1 METFSGD
8 GWSSDFEKHVRG
20 LVECMG
26 HGLALVKKA
35 CPHCG
40 RDFDDSYQVLYP
52 GGSIFHRDHFG
63 VDGNSLDQINT
74 YFNGLLSHFNLEDD
88 LRAMASHMDLVL
100 EESHSWPLFG
110 PDDRTF
116 RLARPGGAV
125 VFCSPEDPSGF
136 GASLEAVQGFL
147 SCLPGGA

>member
-1 METFSGD
+1 METVKSLGPV
-8 GWSSDFEKHVRG
+8 SDFEKHVRG

-26 HGLALVKKA
+26 HGLTLVKKA

-125 VFCSPEDPSGF
+125 VLCRPDDPAGF
-136 GASLEAVQGFL
+136 GSSLEDVQGFL
-147 SCLPGGA
+147 SGLTDGA